1 MITVQ
6 YREGIHGYRSD
17 QDGGSGVL
25 HPLGNQ
31 YGLREI

>member
-6 YREGIHGYRSD
+6 YREETHGCRSD
-17 QDGGSGVL
+17 QDVGSGVL